1 MWSSYETKFAD
12 CVVRCRWSTQTFT
25 ISSMTPSWIFPAY
38 PLLIVGPF
46 ASNIARHADQET
58 ALRMIISGWIFQ
70 GTGFMMSI
78 MVYSAFLHRL
88 MTQKLPRESVRPAMF
103 ISVGPS
109 GFTIA
114 AIVGLGKLLPA
125 NVYPGFMGNG
135 ELVGQVG
142 KICSYWAGLWLWG

>member
-1 MWSSYETKFAD
+1 
-12 CVVRCRWSTQTFT
+12 
-25 ISSMTPSWIFPAY
+25 
-38 PLLIVGPF
+38 
-46 ASNIARHADQET
+46 
-58 ALRMIISGWIFQ
+58 
-70 GTGFMMSI
+70 MMSI